1 MSSFFDGTPDDLA
14 RDALSPNGAEG
25 IAPNYPYYNTVDQ
38 IYHAEWSITKL
49 ARLEQLRR
57 SIQML
62 WPQGHPTRLVH
73 VAGTAGKGST
83 SRMLEMAL
91 GADGRSA
98 AFMGPHLYDYRER
111 FSIDGE
117 FVSQAVIHEVWQ
129 KRIQPFCV
137 RMAVDEPHRVH
148 SFHEVSILMA
158 LEIFERFEVKWA
170 AMETGVGGR
179 YDQTRVLDAVAT
191 VLTNVG
197 SDHAH
202 MLGQTLWQRALDKAG
217 IARAGV
223 PFFTSER
230 DPESLAIMRAACQD
244 AGAPLTV
251 IDEAAVARFHDRIHA
266 PDHAPLLDQALLTAA
281 HQEWNGALALATVN
295 HLIPMVDDEAILQR
309 LSRTQLL
316 GRFWRVEAGIYADI
330 AHNVEKM
337 QVLVAEL
344 RDKFPDRGKIF
355 VVGISGQRVASQVFA
370 ALAGVAKAIIVTAA
384 SYKGQD
390 PNTVRASLEQ
400 LSDATPTQVIADPR
414 DALAA
419 AKQMRDDDDVIVLT
433 GSTFM
438 IEQMLNPD
446 PYMRYLHA
454 TFGWRNHAPGS
465 GKPAI

>member
-1 MSSFFDGTPDDLA
+1 ML
-14 RDALSPNGAEG
+14 
-25 IAPNYPYYNTVDQ
+25 PNYPYYNTIDQ
-38 IYHAEWSITKL
+38 IYHAEWSTAKL

-57 SIQML
+57 SIQLL

-83 SRMLEMAL
+83 SRMLEVAL

-117 FVSQAVIHEVWQ
+117 FVSQAVIHEVWRD
-129 KRIQPFCV
+129 RIQPFCV
-137 RMAVDEPHRVH
+137 RVAVDNPQRLH

-158 LEIFERFEVKWA
+158 LAIFERFEVKWA

-202 MLGQTLWQRALDKAG
+202 MLGQALWQRALDKAG
-217 IARAGV
+217 IARPGV
-223 PFFTSER
+223 PFFTSVR
-230 DPESLAIMRAACQD
+230 DPESLAIIHAVCKD

-251 IDEAAVARFHDRIHA
+251 VDEETVARFHAGVYAASDT
-266 PDHAPLLDQALLTAA
+266 PLREQALLTAA

-295 HLIPMVDDEAILQR
+295 HLIPMVDDAVFLQR
-309 LSRTQLL
+309 LRSAQLL
-316 GRFWRVEAGIYADI
+316 GRFWRVDEGIYADI

-344 RDKFPDRGKIF
+344 QDKFPDREKIF

-400 LSDATPTQVIADPR
+400 LSGATPTQVITDPR
-414 DALAA
+414 DALVA
-419 AKQMRDDDDVIVLT
+419 AKQMRDADDVIVLT

-446 PYMRYLHA
+446 DYMRYLHA
-454 TFGWRNHAPGS
+454 TFGWRNHSPGS
-465 GKPAI
+465 GSPAI